1 MKLYE
6 LNEQIQAL
14 IEAMVDP
21 ETGELT
27 SATGLIEQIDGLQM
41 QRKEILDYL
50 AKEVLNLRSEQEAIR
65 AEEKRLA
72 ETRKK
77 KEAKENRLLEVL
89 KRETAGQKTVDFG
102 VATGRFTAVHKLM
115 IDENKS
121 KSLVEWL
128 ELRNYDD
135 CIKYSEP
142 EIRKD
147 KVKALISKN
156 IKVPYANI
164 VDDVSFS
171 LK

>member
-50 AKEVLNLRSEQEAIR
+50 AKEVLNLRSEQEALR

-115 IDENKS
+115 IDET

-156 IKVPYANI
+156 IKVPYTNI

>member
-14 IEAMVDP
+14 LEAMVDP

-77 KEAKENRLLEVL
+77 KEAKEI
-89 KRETAGQKTVDFG
+89 T
-102 VATGRFTAVHKLM
+102 
-115 IDENKS
+115 
-121 KSLVEWL
+121 
-128 ELRNYDD
+128 
-135 CIKYSEP
+135 
-142 EIRKD
+142 
-147 KVKALISKN
+147 
-156 IKVPYANI
+156 
-164 VDDVSFS
+164 
-171 LK
+171 